1 VNYWQDKTV
10 RLRAF
15 EPSDTEHFVRWD
27 LNSERARLVDYVWPP
42 ASRAVIAAWVE
53 AQSNRR
59 GGDAFDDAFHWIIE
73 NQQGEAVGYIG
84 TQACIPR
91 TGTFSY
97 GIQIASEHQR
107 QGYAS
112 AAIRLVLK
120 YFFEELRYQKATIWA
135 HSYNEGS
142 IRLHERLGFTKEGV
156 HRRMAYTGGR
166 HYDVIWFGM
175 TVEEFQGALMIQKKE
190 RKREE
195 KGPGSINSSDV

>member
-1 VNYWQDKTV
+1 MV
-10 RLRAF
+10 REQRKRPVANAADRRRLAQLRVGDF
-15 EPSDTEHFVRWD
+15 EVATGGGIWV
-27 LNSERARLVDYVWPP
+27 
-42 ASRAVIAAWVE
+42 AA
-53 AQSNRR
+53 
-59 GGDAFDDAFHWIIE
+59 GE

-112 AAIRLVLK
+112 AAIRVVLT
-120 YFFEELRYQKATIWA
+120 YFFEELRYQKATIWV

-175 TVEEFQGALMIQKKE
+175 TVEEFQGALMIQQHA
-190 RKREE
+190 
-195 KGPGSINSSDV
+195 G